1 LSLGYAPEFVNSS
14 TVKPYLGASNRADE
28 FGRRLM
34 LVSRAVEAGLLK
46 PLFSPCDFVN
56 WADGIAIPLPNEFR
70 NAVAT
75 IGALFKR
82 SENETAELRL
92 QLVRLKE
99 ELEQCKT
106 ANKEAHPRERRSLQ
120 ILVAGM
126 AAGRYRFDPGAV
138 RSSATAAIVGDVE
151 RLGLTID
158 KDTVLTHVRRA
169 YHDLDIASTPDP

>member
-1 LSLGYAPEFVNSS
+1 LTARTRRRHRHPLFDRSETRADLGFWAKVSYWSPDEAAALSLGYAPEFVNSS

-92 QLVRLKE
+92 QLVRLNAR
-99 ELEQCKT
+99 T
-106 ANKEAHPRERRSLQ
+106 
-120 ILVAGM
+120 G
-126 AAGRYRFDPGAV
+126 
-138 RSSATAAIVGDVE
+138 
-151 RLGLTID
+151 
-158 KDTVLTHVRRA
+158 
-169 YHDLDIASTPDP
+169 